1 MANIKAIL
9 YKFWNF
15 WNRNPE
21 AFEKELTIKLF
32 FPEPEIYFHTKQ
44 KSDYLIFFI
53 DWLIY
58 WLVLNTNP
66 SNISAIMWCEQ
77 IFIFYFPSLN
87 FTKFCKDLFFLCIF
101 QVKIFFTVAW
111 RQKIW
116 KKCPHHHQI
125 LNGHSLTINR
135 KESYMCNKSVK
146 FSWLLNNIRVIY
158 AFSLFLVLG

>member
-1 MANIKAIL
+1 M
-9 YKFWNF
+9 KFLKQKS
-15 WNRNPE
+15 RSIRE
-21 AFEKELTIKLF
+21 ELTIKLF

-53 DWLIY
+53 NWLIY

-66 SNISAIMWCEQ
+66 SNISAITWCEQ
-77 IFIFYFPSLN
+77 ITNFYFLFSFL
-87 FTKFCKDLFFLCIF
+87 KFYQILVENCKDLFFLCIF

-135 KESYMCNKSVK
+135 KESHMCNKSVK